1 MFAFYPQLLF
11 LCPPPS
17 LPPIRQPLVPVM
29 NVESGEWLLSDQLQ
43 PMTKPGGHGA
53 IWKLMKDEGVFA
65 WLKQQVGGGGFA
77 PG

>member
-1 MFAFYPQLLF
+1 M
-11 LCPPPS
+11 
-17 LPPIRQPLVPVM
+17 PVM

-65 WLKQQVGGGGFA
+65 WLKQQVGGGAGLPRAGNHHTA
-77 PG
+77 P